1 MLDKFPVALSF
12 HKAWPPMVAQR
23 ERIMS
28 LTDTLMQVFP
38 NTVVTG
44 IVWVL
49 LLSLVLY
56 FTRGPAQ
63 RAIASLFQ
71 LFAEAMQMASD
82 SILGTEARL
91 TARNRVVLL
100 AMGREAAERGIEREF
115 ERIEE
120 NVRREIAQ
128 CTALDRMMNETLTK
142 MEEDHKQSQEVP
154 PAPPGWAGVVQAIS
168 EVPGKGDAMVAGILE
183 QIYTSLVK
191 MQEQAITSYRTAV
204 ESRHEHLQKMAPEWR
219 GLTQLVVQTKKNVA
233 QLVERSKTI
242 DHQMETYENVVKN
255 TDDAERTLSASALK
269 QFFVSG
275 LVMAIAVGGAFIN
288 FQLIARPMAEAVG
301 ANSVIGGF
309 KVAEI
314 AALVIILLET
324 AMGLFLMESFRI
336 TRLFPMIGALP
347 DNIRQRMI
355 YATLSILFF
364 FAFVESGLAYM
375 REILL
380 EDELATAAALRGGAQ
395 ATGAAGFMWITTTAQ
410 MVMGFVLPFAL
421 VFVAIPLESFVES
434 ARTVLASGVAALLR
448 LLAAAFRVL
457 SKASDATGRVLVDVY
472 DIAIFGPLWVEN
484 MFTNGKSNGLPKPP
498 KPAKPGKAAK
508 SEGPRMPFAGN
519 APGETPAPKEAT
531 S

>member
-1 MLDKFPVALSF
+1 MSSLVETLS
-12 HKAWPPMVAQR
+12 PM
-23 ERIMS
+23 
-28 LTDTLMQVFP
+28 FP
-38 NTVVTG
+38 NSALTG
-44 IVWVL
+44 IVWFL
-49 LLSLVLY
+49 LLSLMLY
-56 FTRGPAQ
+56 FGRGPAQ
-63 RAIASLFQ
+63 RSIATLCRV
-71 LFAEAMQMASD
+71 LKEAMQLASD
-82 SILGTEARL
+82 SILSAEASL
-91 TARNRVVLL
+91 AARNRTVLL

-128 CTALDRMMNETLTK
+128 CTALDRMMNETLTRV
-142 MEEDHKQSQEVP
+142 EEDHKQSMDVP
-154 PAPPGWAGVVQAIS
+154 PAPPGWAGVVQAIA

-191 MQEQAITSYRTAV
+191 MQEQAITSYRSAV
-204 ESRHEHLQKMAPEWR
+204 ESRHEHLRKMAPEWR
-219 GLTQLVVQTKKNVA
+219 GLHQLVAQTKKNVSA
-233 QLVERSKTI
+233 LIDRSQKI
-242 DHQMETYENVVKN
+242 DRHMEEYEQVVKN
-255 TDDAERTLSASALK
+255 TDQAERTLAASAFK

-275 LVMAIAVGGAFIN
+275 LVMAIACGGAFIN

-301 ANSVIGGF
+301 ANSVIGSF

-355 YATLSILFF
+355 YCTLSILFF

-395 ATGAAGFMWITTTAQ
+395 ATAAANYMWITTTAQ

-434 ARTVLASGVAALLR
+434 ARTVFGMAIAALLR
-448 LLAAAFRVL
+448 LTAAFFRVL
-457 SKASDATGRVLVDVY
+457 SKAADSLGKLLVDVY
-472 DIAIFGPLWVEN
+472 DITIFGPLWIESL
-484 MFTNGKSNGLPKPP
+484 FTGGSKTPKAPKAPKAP
-498 KPAKPGKAAK
+498 KPAKT
-508 SEGPRMPFAGN
+508 SRMPFGGGN
-519 APGETPAPKEAT
+519 GPEETPKGTEAVP
-531 S
+531 